1 MNPIVRPTVLTVLC
15 IFTFLNSMSGLW
27 VQSERLW
34 NPGVAAYQMHEML
47 EAARDKIEKQS
58 SEADAKIM
66 DPIIQSVI
74 DSATREVMQKGAVV
88 MIIFESL
95 SLYGAYLMW
104 NLKKRGFYLYLAGI
118 AVAFF
123 GSLLIV
129 GGWLGV
135 FTAIAGVLLSSVMCI
150 IYAFNL
156 KHLH

>member
-1 MNPIVRPTVLTVLC
+1 
-15 IFTFLNSMSGLW
+15 MSGLW

-66 DPIIQSVI
+66 DPIMQSVI
-74 DSATREVMQKGAVV
+74 NNTTIEAMQKSAVV

-95 SLYGAYLMW
+95 SLYAAYLMW
-104 NLKKRGFYLYLAGI
+104 NLKRRGFFLYLGGI

-123 GSLLIV
+123 GSLLFV
-129 GGWLGV
+129 GGWLGI

-150 IYAFNL
+150 VYAFNL